1 MPNSQITIRTRDGD
15 CPLLVATPAEDGPWP
30 AVIFY
35 MDAGGIRPVVIEMAQ
50 RLADAGYIVLLP
62 DLFYRYGP
70 YGPLVPKE
78 VFAGNF
84 RAILG
89 PMMATTGNDKA
100 AEDTEAFLAYLD
112 TRGDVAGRKVGAVG
126 FCMGG
131 GMALAAAGNLSRSF
145 WSGRHLPRR

>member
-15 CPLLVATPAEDGPWP
+15 CPLHIATPAEDGPWP

-70 YGPLVPKE
+70 L
-78 VFAGNF
+78 
-84 RAILG
+84 RA
-89 PMMATTGNDKA
+89 
-100 AEDTEAFLAYLD
+100 
-112 TRGDVAGRKVGAVG
+112 VGAQ
-126 FCMGG
+126 GG
-131 GMALAAAGNLSRSF
+131 VRV
-145 WSGRHLPRR
+145 RLPRDSRADDGHNRQR